1 MLANLPSRFTC
12 YSLDNFFILR
22 MNHSVYVVC
31 LRDCISWAYGEPH
44 LQIKKTT
51 HVSYRAQYGINAC
64 RFLFFVQSFGSLLLA
79 RGTDLFRHYEMI
91 LLSAILKL
99 RSETRYFYFK
109 TCPQFICFVY
119 RWSRY
124 INRGINRDDIHNFFK
139 CIDWY
144 PTSSI

>member
-12 YSLDNFFILR
+12 YSLDNFFYLE
-22 MNHSVYVVC
+22 NESFC
-31 LRDCISWAYGEPH
+31 LCSMPKGLHFMSLWGATSPN
-44 LQIKKTT
+44 KKTT

-64 RFLFFVQSFGSLLLA
+64 RFLFFVQSFGNLLLA
-79 RGTDLFRHYEMI
+79 RGTDLFRHYEMM
-91 LLSAILKL
+91 ILKL

-124 INRGINRDDIHNFFK
+124 INRGINRDDIHNFFYMYRL
-139 CIDWY
+139 ISDQ
-144 PTSSI
+144 